1 MIEILTGG
9 FLVFLGV
16 LVGAAIN
23 DRSKNDGSE

>member
-9 FLVFLGV
+9 ALVLLGV

-23 DRSKNDGSE
+23 DRSKDDG